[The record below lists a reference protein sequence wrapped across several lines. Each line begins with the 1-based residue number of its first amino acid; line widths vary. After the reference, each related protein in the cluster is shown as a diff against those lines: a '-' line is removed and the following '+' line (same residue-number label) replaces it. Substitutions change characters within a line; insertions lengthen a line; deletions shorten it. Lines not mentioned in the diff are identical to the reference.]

1 MLINPRINQKRI
13 VIITSVFIASLL
25 FFFSSGNAAAED
37 TAARQILKTNYWG
50 TGWQKK
56 SWGERL
62 QPAPEKLL
70 EYLKKQNKL
79 DGFSE
84 VPVAVTP
91 APEISDACKDI
102 SLSLSPALNKLLND
116 RLIGIYS
123 VKDLGGSGFAE
134 EILDETSRKPYAIIV
149 LDRDVLLKRKAN
161 EWASWKENSI
171 FQPKQPGGFK
181 LKMIIEFEKD
191 NTVRNAVRYLLLHEL
206 GHSLGLISNVHPSWN
221 SSDKSISQNY
231 SFMKLSWKP
240 DNQGKSVSLFDDKF
254 PERKKIRFYSFDKAQ
269 LTNDQMPVVYGNL
282 QQSTNFVSM
291 QASTNVWED
300 FAESF
305 VTYVHVI
312 RDKKPWQVRI
322 ENDKGRSAV
331 INACWP
337 EKRCAEKKVFMDKW
351 FDHP

>member
-1 MLINPRINQKRI
+1 MLINPLINQKRI

-25 FFFSSGNAAAED
+25 IFFSSGNAAAEG
-37 TAARQILKTNYWG
+37 TAARQILKTDYWG
-50 TGWQKK
+50 TDWQKK
-56 SWGERL
+56 SWIERL

-70 EYLKKQNKL
+70 EYLKEQNKL

-91 APEISDACKDI
+91 APEVSDACKDI
-102 SLSLSPALNKLLND
+102 SRSLSPALNKLLNK
-116 RLIGIYS
+116 RLIGIFS

-134 EILDETSRKPYAIIV
+134 EILDETGHKPYAIIV

-161 EWASWKENSI
+161 EWATWKENSI
-171 FQPKQPGGFK
+171 FQPKQSGG
-181 LKMIIEFEKD
+181 LRLQMIIASEKD
-191 NTVRNAVRYLLLHEL
+191 NTVQNAVRYLLLHEL
-206 GHSLGLISNVHPSWN
+206 GHVLGLVSNVHPSW
-221 SSDKSISQNY
+221 SPADKTISPDC

-240 DNQGKSVSLFDDKF
+240 DNMGKPVSLFDDKF

-269 LTNDQMPVVYGNL
+269 LTNNQMPVVYGNL

-305 VTYVHVI
+305 VTYVHAV

-322 ENDKGRSAV
+322 ENDKGRFDV
-331 INACWP
+331 INACWQ
-337 EKRCAEKKVFMDKW
+337 EKRCAEKKIFLDRW
-351 FDHP
+351 FDKP

>member
-1 MLINPRINQKRI
+1 MLINPRINQKQI
-13 VIITSVFIASLL
+13 FIITSVFIAFLL
-25 FFFSSGNAAAED
+25 IFFSSGHAATQQ
-37 TAARQILKTNYWG
+37 TAARQILKTDYWG
-50 TGWQKK
+50 THWQKVPWMK
-56 SWGERL
+56 RV
-62 QPAPEKLL
+62 QPAPGKLL
-70 EYLKKQNKL
+70 DYLKEQNKL

-84 VPVAVTP
+84 VPIAVTP

-102 SLSLSPALNKLLND
+102 SLSLSPALNKLLNE
-116 RLIGIYS
+116 RLIGIFS

-134 EILDETSRKPYAIIV
+134 EILDETSHKPYAIIV

-171 FQPKQPGGFK
+171 FQPKQQGG
-181 LKMIIEFEKD
+181 LRLQMTIASEKD
-191 NTVRNAVRYLLLHEL
+191 NTVQNAVRYLLLHEL
-206 GHSLGLISNVHPSWN
+206 GHSLGLISNIHPSWN

-254 PERKKIRFYSFDKAQ
+254 PERKNIRFYSFDKAQ
-269 LTNDQMPVVYGNL
+269 LTNEEMPVVYGNL

-305 VTYVHVI
+305 VTYVHVLQ
-312 RDKKPWQVRI
+312 DKKPWQVRI
-322 ENDKGRSAV
+322 ENDKGRSTV
-331 INACWP
+331 INACWS
-337 EKRCAEKKVFMDKW
+337 EKRCAEKKIFMDRW
-351 FDHP
+351 FDKP